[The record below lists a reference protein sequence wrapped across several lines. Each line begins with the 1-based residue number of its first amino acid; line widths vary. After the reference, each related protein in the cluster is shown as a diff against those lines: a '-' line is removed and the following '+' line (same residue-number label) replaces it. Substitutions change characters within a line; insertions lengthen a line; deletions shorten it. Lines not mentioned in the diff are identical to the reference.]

1 MTNPYVRNEKSTLV
15 SKKIFCRAFNL
26 LRPDVACYVQRGRNE
41 IKTLQLTY
49 VDYCVKPQQLTLLI
63 CFLLISL
70 SACSTTSSPTN
81 TQLQP
86 TVSSIQHLSP
96 TPTTPR
102 AGIVLYQANWSHG
115 LPRWQNLHGWKVVQ
129 GQLETDTG
137 GPATFTLPY
146 IPTVADYALEI
157 RIQIVR
163 LINENGGYFSLS
175 APQLPGKNGYATGVS
190 GMEGTQPR
198 PNGSHPSAQISLQ
211 PTDSLFQG
219 TGRPIDFEP
228 HFVWHT
234 YRIEVQDNEV
244 SFFSDGVSLV
254 DVSSD
259 QTDTLSNGPIAF
271 KSDELILRIS
281 SLRVLTL

>member
-1 MTNPYVRNEKSTLV
+1 M
-15 SKKIFCRAFNL
+15 SKETSCRGHNSLCPRHSDL
-26 LRPDVACYVQRGRNE
+26 LRRGRNE
-41 IKTLQLTY
+41 LWPLQLVY
-49 VDYCVKPQQLTLLI
+49 PDYFVKPQHLTLLI
-63 CFLLISL
+63 CFILILL
-70 SACSTTSSPTN
+70 SACSTTPSPTSK
-81 TQLQP
+81 QLQS

-96 TPTTPR
+96 TPTMPP

-146 IPTVADYALEI
+146 ISTIANYALEI

-175 APQLPGKNGYATGVS
+175 APQLPGGNGYATGVS
-190 GMEGTQPR
+190 DLKGTQPR

-211 PTDSLFQG
+211 PTDGLFQG

-244 SFFSDGVSLV
+244 SLFSDGVSLV
-254 DVSSD
+254 SVSSD